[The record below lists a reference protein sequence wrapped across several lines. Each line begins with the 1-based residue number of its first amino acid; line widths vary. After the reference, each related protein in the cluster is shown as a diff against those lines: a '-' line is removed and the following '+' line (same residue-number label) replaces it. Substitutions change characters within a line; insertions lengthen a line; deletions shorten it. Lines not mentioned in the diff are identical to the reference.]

1 MYSSDVWPAALARD
15 PASAAAVKL
24 LTGTGRWTRVTP
36 SRAAA
41 MTIWPAASTPV
52 TSSAAR
58 RPAIITPASATGM
71 AISRT
76 GW

>member
-1 MYSSDVWPAALARD
+1 MYSSDVWPAALASA
-15 PASAAAVKL
+15 PAGAEAPKL
-24 LTGTGRWTRVTP
+24 LAGIGRWARVTP
-36 SRAAA
+36 PRTAA
-41 MTIWPAASTPV
+41 MTIWPAASAPV
-52 TSSAAR
+52 TSSAVR